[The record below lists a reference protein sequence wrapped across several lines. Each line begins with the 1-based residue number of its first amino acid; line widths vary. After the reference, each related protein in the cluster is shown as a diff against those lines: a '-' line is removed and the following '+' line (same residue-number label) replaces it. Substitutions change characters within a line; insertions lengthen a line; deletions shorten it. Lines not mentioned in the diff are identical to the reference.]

1 MELVSRS
8 LFASILWWNSWQLE
22 FLGQGFFR
30 VEGIAKTMF
39 SPKSF
44 SGDSK
49 VDLFVFFVEDPGTC
63 FLTFSALETGLK
75 IKCF

>member
-1 MELVSRS
+1 M
-8 LFASILWWNSWQLE
+8 
-22 FLGQGFFR
+22 
-30 VEGIAKTMF
+30 EGIAKTMF

-63 FLTFSALETGLK
+63 LLTFSALETGLK